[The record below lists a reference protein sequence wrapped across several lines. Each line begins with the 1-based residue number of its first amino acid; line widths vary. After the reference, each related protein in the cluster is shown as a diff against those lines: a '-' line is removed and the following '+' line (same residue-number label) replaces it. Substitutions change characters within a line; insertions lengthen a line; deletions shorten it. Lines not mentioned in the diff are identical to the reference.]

1 MDVRI
6 GFELTRLDALGHRL
20 KECLL
25 VPPVSFLHL
34 YLVSLRIMDP

>member
-20 KECLL
+20 MGLTLL
-25 VPPVSFLHL
+25 QPMIEHVVLDT
-34 YLVSLRIMDP
+34 R